1 MGEEWHRQTA
11 CELGDGIGHGD
22 IDPRDL
28 CEHFLARIAAQ
39 DPDHL
44 IYLRTTVDRA
54 RDEAAAAA
62 ARAADGRRR
71 SRLDG
76 VPISWKDLY
85 DTAGV
90 ATEGGTPLLAGRVPK
105 HDARVLQRAT
115 RAGCVCLGKTNTVQ
129 FALGGIG
136 SNPATGTPPSTA
148 MTDVPRAP
156 GGSSSGAATS
166 VAHGL
171 APIGIGSDTGGSVRI
186 PSAWNRLVGLKT
198 SFGALPLDGVL
209 PLSPS
214 LDTVGPLTKSVA
226 DAAEIFIIMAAR
238 KPLDLSHASL
248 DGARFLVAESVVWR
262 DVAPEV
268 DSAVKAAIAQLE
280 AAGATV
286 DWAPIPEFEDI
297 DRILNTLG
305 GVVTAEGYV
314 TWKTLIDEHGD
325 QIDPAVLARFHQG
338 RDMSASDLL
347 TVGAAAKTLS
357 QSLGRRLAGYSALL
371 APTIPILP
379 PPLADVTADLDAYS
393 AANAK
398 ALRNTRLG
406 NMLPMCALT
415 LPCPATELPVGLMA
429 MAPLGDDGR
438 LLRLGAAMEAG
449 LAS

>member
-1 MGEEWHRQTA
+1 MNENWHLQTA

-28 CEHFLARIAAQ
+28 CEHFLARIAAH
-39 DPDHL
+39 DADHL
-44 IYLRTTVDRA
+44 IYLRTTADRA
-54 RDEAAAAA
+54 RGEAAAAA
-62 ARAADGRRR
+62 ARATDGRRR

-90 ATEGGTPLLAGRVPK
+90 ATEGGTPLLAGRVPER
-105 HDARVLQRAT
+105 DARVLQRAT

-136 SNPATGTPPSTA
+136 SNAATGTPPSAA

-186 PSAWNRLVGLKT
+186 PAAWNRLVGLKT
-198 SFGALPLDGVL
+198 SHGVLPLDGVL

-226 DAAEIFIIMAAR
+226 DAAEIFTIMAAR
-238 KPLDLSHASL
+238 KPLDLGHASL

-262 DVAPEV
+262 DIEPEV
-268 DSAVKAAIAQLE
+268 ETAVKDAIARLE

-286 DWAPIPEFEDI
+286 EWAPIAEFDDI
-297 DRILNTLG
+297 DRNARYPRRRGSRRRLRDVEDLDRRAWRPNRPG
-305 GVVTAEGYV
+305 GARAFSSRTRHDGERSADRRRRRQDTEPSPR
-314 TWKTLIDEHGD
+314 
-325 QIDPAVLARFHQG
+325 PAPCRLQCDAGADH
-338 RDMSASDLL
+338 
-347 TVGAAAKTLS
+347 TNPAAAAI
-357 QSLGRRLAGYSALL
+357 R
-371 APTIPILP
+371 
-379 PPLADVTADLDAYS
+379 
-393 AANAK
+393 
-398 ALRNTRLG
+398 
-406 NMLPMCALT
+406 
-415 LPCPATELPVGLMA
+415 
-429 MAPLGDDGR
+429 GDHR
-438 LLRLGAAMEAG
+438 P
-449 LAS
+449 